1 MIARA
6 VSAMTDAHGRPV
18 GVRALRRRRGGG
30 EVEAVASAPVA
41 VPAGWRRG
49 GDRLCG
55 LVVPEH
61 APVGPLRGDNG
72 APILV
77 AFDGPDRTVVAVDVC
92 TVGWLAVPSPWLV
105 AVGDAIV
112 HTALV
117 SGLDVVLFG
126 LAPGELESAGARLH
140 VGADAD
146 DLEHLVGQ
154 LVGDDEP
161 IVVVASRA
169 DPDVLRHMQELGA
182 AVVSDGD
189 EREAGASV
197 IAAAG
202 RWRLDP
208 PGWMVDSVRPP
219 PDFAQQ
225 NARAGV

>member
-1 MIARA
+1 
-6 VSAMTDAHGRPV
+6 MTDAHGRPV

-30 EVEAVASAPVA
+30 DIEAIASAPVA
-41 VPAGWRRG
+41 VPAGWRRD
-49 GDRLCG
+49 GDRRCG
-55 LVVPEH
+55 LVVPED

-77 AFDGPDRTVVAVDVC
+77 AFDGPDRTIVAIDVC

-112 HTALV
+112 HTTLV

-140 VGADAD
+140 VAADAD
-146 DLEHLVGQ
+146 DLDHLVGQ

-161 IVVVASRA
+161 TVVVASRA
-169 DPDVLRHMQELGA
+169 DSAVLRYTHELGA

-189 EREAGASV
+189 EREAGARVTSV
-197 IAAAG
+197 GG

-208 PGWMVDSVRPP
+208 PGWPVDAVRPP
-219 PDFAQQ
+219 PGFAQH
-225 NARAGV
+225 NARTGV